1 VIGGAEIFDLFRDRA
16 DRIELTEIDCDAEG
30 DTIVANEDGRGTKFS
45 GRR

>member
-1 VIGGAEIFDLFRDRA
+1 LFRDRA

-30 DTIVANEDGRGTKFS
+30 DTIVAPFAGWCEVDEDGRGTKFS